1 MKILHYILIILLFC
15 STTVSADELVVPFEC
30 YPDEV
35 VQIFKENGFK
45 LEPGPE
51 HRDKDSWGFLKNE
64 GSQYRIFTY
73 KSLTERDLERLVKII
88 NRG

>member
-35 VQIFKENGFK
+35 IEVFRESGFK

-51 HRDKDSWGFLKNE
+51 HRDADSWGFLKNE
-64 GSQYRIFTY
+64 GTQYRIFTY
-73 KSLTERDLERLVKII
+73 KSLTKDELEKILKI
-88 NRG
+88 FRRG